1 MALSR
6 AVIADSAGIGTLSL
20 TIACETLG
28 MVSETNQ
35 IQPFETKDPGDP
47 GRYCGKVRALGPD
60 VSRPVSY
67 DRVAMVFAS
76 MVQYH
81 QARFGDQQAAAGDE
95 KRNEASR
102 GCSSGS
108 RWKTRDEE

>member
-1 MALSR
+1 
-6 AVIADSAGIGTLSL
+6 
-20 TIACETLG
+20 
-28 MVSETNQ
+28 
-35 IQPFETKDPGDP
+35 
-47 GRYCGKVRALGPD
+47 
-60 VSRPVSY
+60 VSY

-81 QARFGDQQAAAGDE
+81 QARFGDQQAEAGDE

-108 RWKTRDEE
+108 RWKTR

>member
-1 MALSR
+1 
-6 AVIADSAGIGTLSL
+6 
-20 TIACETLG
+20 

-35 IQPFETKDPGDP
+35 MQPFETKDPGDP
-47 GRYCGKVRALGPD
+47 GRHCGKVRALGPV
-60 VSRPVSY
+60 VSRPASY

-108 RWKTRDEE
+108 RWKTRDEEEMKLTDIANPEQFQKVVDCQWAFQGDT